1 MAQNDTLINGWQPVI
16 GLEIHTQLLTN
27 TKLFSPSI
35 NKFGEE
41 ANTLVD
47 LIDMGLPGVL
57 PVLNDGA
64 VKQGIA
70 FGLATN
76 AEIAKTMVF
85 DRKNYFY
92 PDLPKGYQ
100 ITQLH
105 YPIVKNGS
113 VDVDGKKIRIHQ
125 AHLEEDAGKSMHDIY
140 DLESVVDL
148 NRSGVPL
155 LEIVSEPD
163 ISSSEEAVK
172 YLKKIHQ
179 IITYLDISD
188 GNMSQGS
195 MRCDANVSL
204 MRPEDTKLG
213 TRAEIKNINSFKF
226 VEKAINFEIKRQI
239 KILESGAKVEQETR
253 LYDSIKDET
262 RSMRTKEFAN
272 DYRYFPCPDLVPYN
286 ISEDLVKE
294 VKDSL
299 SELPE
304 EKQKRLIETYN
315 LNEYDAAVL
324 CAEKSIANFFEKV
337 AENADAL
344 LAAKWIIGD
353 LNALLNKNDIAL
365 SESKITTANFSV
377 LIQKISD
384 NTISGKIAKE
394 VLEAIWDS
402 GEDVAKIIESKGL
415 QQISNESELEAIV
428 DQIINDNPS
437 QVAAYKSGKEKL
449 FGFFVGQAMK
459 ATQGKA
465 NPGLVN
471 MILKNKLILILIYLL
486 F

>member
-1 MAQNDTLINGWQPVI
+1 MAQNDSLIKGWQPVI
-16 GLEIHTQLLTN
+16 GLEVHVQLMTN
-27 TKLFSPSI
+27 TKLFSPAK
-35 NKFGEE
+35 NQFGED

-47 LIDMGLPGVL
+47 LIDLGLPGVL
-57 PVLNDGA
+57 PVLNEGA
-64 VKQGIA
+64 MKQGIK

-76 AEIAKTMVF
+76 AKIAETMIF

-105 YPIVKNGS
+105 YPIVRDGIVEVN
-113 VDVDGKKIRIHQ
+113 GKKIRIHQ
-125 AHLEEDAGKSMHDIY
+125 AHLEEDAGKSIHDKY
-140 DLESVVDL
+140 DDKSVIDL

-163 ISSSEEAVK
+163 IRSASEAVD

-195 MRCDANVSL
+195 MRCDANVSI
-204 MRPEDTKLG
+204 MKPEDKEFG
-213 TRAEIKNINSFKF
+213 VRAEIKNINSFKF

-239 KILESGAKVEQETR
+239 KILEANGAVEQETR

-272 DYRYFPCPDLVPYN
+272 DYRYFPCPDLVPTN
-286 ISEDLVKE
+286 ISKE
-294 VKDSL
+294 FIESVRKDMD
-299 SELPE
+299 ELPE
-304 EKQKRLIETYN
+304 EKQERFMSTYN
-315 LNEYDAAVL
+315 LNEYDAGVI
-324 CAEKSIANFFEKV
+324 CADKKIANFFEEVVKD
-337 AENADAL
+337 ADIQ

-353 LNALLNKNDIAL
+353 LYALLNKHDISL
-365 SESKITTANFSV
+365 DESKIDATNFSE
-377 LIQKISD
+377 LIQKITD

-394 VLEAIWDS
+394 VLEEIWVTGTKVSEVID
-402 GEDVAKIIESKGL
+402 SKGM
-415 QQISNESELEAIV
+415 QQISDEGELEN
-428 DQIINDNPS
+428 IIEIILNENNN
-437 QVAAYKSGKEKL
+437 QVNAYKSGKDKL
-449 FGFFVGQAMK
+449 FGFFVGQVMK

-471 MILKNKLILILIYLL
+471 ELLKKKLS
-486 F
+486 

>member
-1 MAQNDTLINGWQPVI
+1 MAQNDTLIKGWQPVI
-16 GLEIHTQLLTN
+16 GLEVHVQLMTN
-27 TKLFSPSI
+27 TKLFSPAK
-35 NKFGEE
+35 NQFGED

-47 LIDMGLPGVL
+47 LIDLGLPGVL
-57 PVLNDGA
+57 PVLNEGA
-64 VKQGIA
+64 MKQGIK

-76 AEIAKTMVF
+76 AKIAETMIF

-92 PDLPKGYQ
+92 PELPKGYQ

-105 YPIVKNGS
+105 YPIVQDGVVEVN
-113 VDVDGKKIRIHQ
+113 GKKIRIHQ
-125 AHLEEDAGKSMHDIY
+125 AHLEEDAGKSIHDKY
-140 DLESVVDL
+140 DDKSVIDL

-163 ISSSEEAVK
+163 IRSASEAVD

-195 MRCDANVSL
+195 MRCDANVSI
-204 MRPEDTKLG
+204 MKPEDKEFG
-213 TRAEIKNINSFKF
+213 VRAEIKNINSFKF

-239 KILESGAKVEQETR
+239 KILESNGAVEQETR

-272 DYRYFPCPDLVPYN
+272 DYRYFPCPDLVPTN
-286 ISEDLVKE
+286 ISKE
-294 VKDSL
+294 FIESVRKDMD
-299 SELPE
+299 ELPE
-304 EKQKRLIETYN
+304 EKQERFMSTYN
-315 LNEYDAAVL
+315 LNEYDAGVI
-324 CAEKSIANFFEKV
+324 CADKKIANFFEEVVKD
-337 AENADAL
+337 ADIQ

-353 LNALLNKNDIAL
+353 LNALLNKHDISL
-365 SESKITTANFSV
+365 DESKIDATNFSE
-377 LIQKISD
+377 LIQKITD

-394 VLEAIWDS
+394 VLEEIWITGTKVSEVID
-402 GEDVAKIIESKGL
+402 SKGM
-415 QQISNESELEAIV
+415 QQISDEGELEN
-428 DQIINDNPS
+428 IIETILNENNN
-437 QVAAYKSGKEKL
+437 QVNAYKSGKDKL
-449 FGFFVGQAMK
+449 FGFFVGQVMK

-471 MILKNKLILILIYLL
+471 ELLKKKLS
-486 F
+486 

>member
-76 AEIAKTMVF
+76 AVISKTMVF

-113 VDVDGKKIRIHQ
+113 VNVDGKKIRIHQ

-140 DLESVVDL
+140 DLESVIDL

-163 ISSSEEAVK
+163 MRSSEEAVK

-188 GNMSQGS
+188 GDMSQGS
-195 MRCDANVSL
+195 MRCDANVSI
-204 MRPEDTKLG
+204 MRPGDKNLG

-253 LYDSIKDET
+253 LYDSVRDET

-304 EKQKRLIETYN
+304 EKQRRLIDTYN

-324 CAEKSIANFFEKV
+324 CADKSIANFFEEV

-394 VLEAIWDS
+394 VLEAIWES
-402 GEDVAKIIESKGL
+402 GEDVTKIIEGKGL

-428 DQIINDNPS
+428 DQIIKDNPS

-471 MILKNKLILILIYLL
+471 MILKKKLI
-486 F
+486 

>member
-1 MAQNDTLINGWQPVI
+1 MAQNDSLIKGWQPVI
-16 GLEIHTQLLTN
+16 GLEVHVQLMTN
-27 TKLFSPSI
+27 TKLFSPAK
-35 NKFGEE
+35 NQFGED

-47 LIDMGLPGVL
+47 LIDLGLPGVL
-57 PVLNDGA
+57 PVLNEGA
-64 VKQGIA
+64 MKQGIK

-76 AEIAKTMVF
+76 AKIAETMIF

-105 YPIVKNGS
+105 YPIVRDGIVEVN
-113 VDVDGKKIRIHQ
+113 GKKIRIHQ
-125 AHLEEDAGKSMHDIY
+125 AHLEEDAGKSIHDKY
-140 DLESVVDL
+140 DDKSVIDL

-163 ISSSEEAVK
+163 IRSASEAVD

-195 MRCDANVSL
+195 MRCDANVSI
-204 MRPEDTKLG
+204 MKPEDKEFG
-213 TRAEIKNINSFKF
+213 VRAEIKNINSFKF
-226 VEKAINFEIKRQI
+226 VEKAINFEIRRQI
-239 KILESGAKVEQETR
+239 KILEADGVVEQETR

-272 DYRYFPCPDLVPYN
+272 DYRYFPCPDLVPTN
-286 ISEDLVKE
+286 ISKE
-294 VKDSL
+294 FIESVRKDMD
-299 SELPE
+299 ELPE
-304 EKQKRLIETYN
+304 EKQQRFMSTYN
-315 LNEYDAAVL
+315 LNEYDAGVI
-324 CAEKSIANFFEKV
+324 CADKKIANFFEEVVKD
-337 AENADAL
+337 ADIQ

-353 LNALLNKNDIAL
+353 LNALLNKHDVSLA
-365 SESKITTANFSV
+365 ESKIDATNFSE
-377 LIQKISD
+377 LIQKITD

-394 VLEAIWDS
+394 VLEEIWITGTKVSEVIDS
-402 GEDVAKIIESKGL
+402 KGMQQISDEGELENIIESIL
-415 QQISNESELEAIV
+415 NE
-428 DQIINDNPS
+428 NNN
-437 QVAAYKSGKEKL
+437 QVNAYKSGKDKL
-449 FGFFVGQAMK
+449 FGFFVGQVMK

-471 MILKNKLILILIYLL
+471 ELLKKKLS
-486 F
+486 

>member
-1 MAQNDTLINGWQPVI
+1 MAQNDTLIKGWQPVI
-16 GLEIHTQLLTN
+16 GLEVHVQLMTN
-27 TKLFSPSI
+27 TKLFSPAK
-35 NKFGEE
+35 NQFGED

-47 LIDMGLPGVL
+47 LIDLGLPGVL
-57 PVLNDGA
+57 PVLNEGA
-64 VKQGIA
+64 MKQGIK

-76 AEIAKTMVF
+76 AKIAETMIF

-105 YPIVKNGS
+105 YPIVRDGVVEVN
-113 VDVDGKKIRIHQ
+113 GKKIRIHQ
-125 AHLEEDAGKSMHDIY
+125 AHLEEDAGKSIHDKY
-140 DLESVVDL
+140 DDKSVIDL

-163 ISSSEEAVK
+163 IRSASEAVD

-195 MRCDANVSL
+195 MRCDANVSI
-204 MRPEDTKLG
+204 MKPEDKEFG
-213 TRAEIKNINSFKF
+213 VRAEIKNINSFKF
-226 VEKAINFEIKRQI
+226 VEKAINFEIRRQI
-239 KILESGAKVEQETR
+239 KILEANGAVEQETR

-272 DYRYFPCPDLVPYN
+272 DYRYFPCPDLVPTN
-286 ISEDLVKE
+286 ISKE
-294 VKDSL
+294 FIESVRKDMD
-299 SELPE
+299 ELPE
-304 EKQKRLIETYN
+304 EKQDRFMSTYD
-315 LNEYDAAVL
+315 LNEYDAGVI
-324 CAEKSIANFFEKV
+324 CADKKIANFFEEVVKD
-337 AENADAL
+337 ADIQ

-353 LNALLNKNDIAL
+353 LNALLNKHDISL
-365 SESKITTANFSV
+365 DESKIDATNFSE
-377 LIQKISD
+377 LIQKITD

-394 VLEAIWDS
+394 VLEEIWITGTKVSQVID
-402 GEDVAKIIESKGL
+402 SKGM
-415 QQISNESELEAIV
+415 QQISDEGELEN
-428 DQIINDNPS
+428 IIETILNENNN
-437 QVAAYKSGKEKL
+437 QVNAYKSGKDKL
-449 FGFFVGQAMK
+449 FGFFVGQVMK

-471 MILKNKLILILIYLL
+471 ELLKKKLS
-486 F
+486 

>member
-1 MAQNDTLINGWQPVI
+1 MAQNDTLIKGWQPVI
-16 GLEIHTQLLTN
+16 GLEVHVQLMTN
-27 TKLFSPSI
+27 TKLFSPAK
-35 NKFGEE
+35 NQFGED

-47 LIDMGLPGVL
+47 LIDLGLPGVL
-57 PVLNDGA
+57 PVLNEGA
-64 VKQGIA
+64 MKQGIK

-76 AEIAKTMVF
+76 AKIAETMIF

-105 YPIVKNGS
+105 YPIVRDGVVMVN
-113 VDVDGKKIRIHQ
+113 GKKIRIHQ
-125 AHLEEDAGKSMHDIY
+125 AHLEEDAGKSMHDKY
-140 DLESVVDL
+140 DDKSVIDL

-163 ISSSEEAVK
+163 IRSASEAVN

-195 MRCDANVSL
+195 MRCDANVSI
-204 MRPEDTKLG
+204 MKPEDKEFG
-213 TRAEIKNINSFKF
+213 IRAEIKNINSFKF

-239 KILESGAKVEQETR
+239 KILEANGTVEQETR

-272 DYRYFPCPDLVPYN
+272 DYRYFPCPDLVPTN
-286 ISEDLVKE
+286 ITEELIESVKE
-294 VKDSL
+294 NMD
-299 SELPE
+299 ELPE
-304 EKQKRLIETYN
+304 EKQDRFMSSYN
-315 LNEYDAAVL
+315 LNEYDAGVI
-324 CAEKSIANFFEKV
+324 CADKETANFFEKV
-337 AENADAL
+337 VENADVQ

-353 LNALLNKNDIAL
+353 LNALLNKHDMGL
-365 SESKITTANFSV
+365 QESKIDAENFSA
-377 LIQKISD
+377 LIQKITD
-384 NTISGKIAKE
+384 NTISGKIAKD
-394 VLEAIWDS
+394 VLEEMWNT
-402 GEDVAKIIESKGL
+402 GAKVSEVIDSKGM
-415 QQISNESELEAIV
+415 QQISDAGELENIIEIILNENT
-428 DQIINDNPS
+428 DQVN
-437 QVAAYKSGKEKL
+437 AYKSGKDKL
-449 FGFFVGQAMK
+449 FGFFVGQVMK

-471 MILKNKLILILIYLL
+471 ELLKKKLS
-486 F
+486 

>member
-1 MAQNDTLINGWQPVI
+1 MAQNDTLIKGWQPVI
-16 GLEIHTQLLTN
+16 GLEVHVQLMTN
-27 TKLFSPSI
+27 TKLFSPAK
-35 NKFGEE
+35 NQFGED

-47 LIDMGLPGVL
+47 LIDLGLPGVL
-57 PVLNDGA
+57 PVLNEGA
-64 VKQGIA
+64 MKQGIK

-76 AEIAKTMVF
+76 AKIAETMIF

-105 YPIVKNGS
+105 YPIVRDGVVEVN
-113 VDVDGKKIRIHQ
+113 GKKIRIHQ
-125 AHLEEDAGKSMHDIY
+125 AHLEEDAGKSIHDKY
-140 DLESVVDL
+140 DDKSVIDL

-163 ISSSEEAVK
+163 IRSASEAVD

-195 MRCDANVSL
+195 MRCDANVSI
-204 MRPEDTKLG
+204 MKPEDKEFG
-213 TRAEIKNINSFKF
+213 VRAEIKNINSFKF
-226 VEKAINFEIKRQI
+226 VEKAINFEIRRQI
-239 KILESGAKVEQETR
+239 KILESNEAVEQETR

-272 DYRYFPCPDLVPYN
+272 DYRYFPCPDLVPTN
-286 ISEDLVKE
+286 ISKE
-294 VKDSL
+294 FIESVRKDMD
-299 SELPE
+299 ELPE
-304 EKQKRLIETYN
+304 EKQERFMSTYN
-315 LNEYDAAVL
+315 LNEYDAGVI
-324 CAEKSIANFFEKV
+324 CADKKIANFFEEVVKD
-337 AENADAL
+337 ADIQ

-353 LNALLNKNDIAL
+353 LNALLNKHDISL
-365 SESKITTANFSV
+365 DESKIEATNFSE
-377 LIQKISD
+377 LIQKITD

-394 VLEAIWDS
+394 VLEEIWITGTKVSEVID
-402 GEDVAKIIESKGL
+402 SKGM
-415 QQISNESELEAIV
+415 QQISDEGELEN
-428 DQIINDNPS
+428 IIETILNENNN
-437 QVAAYKSGKEKL
+437 QVNAYKSGKDKL
-449 FGFFVGQAMK
+449 FGFFVGQVMK

-471 MILKNKLILILIYLL
+471 ELLKKKLS
-486 F
+486 

>member
-1 MAQNDTLINGWQPVI
+1 
-16 GLEIHTQLLTN
+16 
-27 TKLFSPSI
+27 
-35 NKFGEE
+35 
-41 ANTLVD
+41 
-47 LIDMGLPGVL
+47 MGLPGVL

-113 VDVDGKKIRIHQ
+113 VDIDGKNIRIHQ
-125 AHLEEDAGKSMHDIY
+125 AHLEEDAGKSMHDVY
-140 DLESVVDL
+140 DSESVIDL

-163 ISSSEEAVK
+163 IRSAEEAVR

-195 MRCDANVSL
+195 MRCDANVSI
-204 MRPEDTKLG
+204 MKPDDKEYG
-213 TRAEIKNINSFKF
+213 IRAEIKNINSFKF

-239 KILESGAKVEQETR
+239 KVLESGEKVEQETR
-253 LYDSIKDET
+253 LYDSVKDET

-272 DYRYFPCPDLVPYN
+272 DYRYFPCPDLVPHN
-286 ISEDLVKE
+286 IHEELIDE
-294 VKDSL
+294 VKNNL

-304 EKQKRLIETYN
+304 EKQQRLMEAHG
-315 LNEYDAAVL
+315 LNEYDAGVI
-324 CAEKSIANFFEKV
+324 CADKTTAKFFEEVVKS
-337 AENADAL
+337 ADAG

-353 LNALLNKNDIAL
+353 LNALLNKYDVTL
-365 SESKITTANFSV
+365 SECKVEAANFSTM
-377 LIQKISD
+377 IKKISD
-384 NTISGKIAKE
+384 GTISGKIAKE
-394 VLEAIWDS
+394 VLETIWET
-402 GEDVAKIIESKGL
+402 GEDVLKIIDGKGM
-415 QQISNESELEAIV
+415 QQISDEGELEKIV
-428 DQIINDNPS
+428 DKILADNTS
-437 QVAAYKSGKEKL
+437 QVDAYKSGKDKL
-449 FGFFVGQAMK
+449 FGFFVGQVMK
-459 ATQGKA
+459 VTQGKA

-471 MILKNKLILILIYLL
+471 DILKKKLS
-486 F
+486 

>member
-1 MAQNDTLINGWQPVI
+1 MAQNDTLIKGWQPVI
-16 GLEIHTQLLTN
+16 GLEVHVQLMTN
-27 TKLFSPSI
+27 TKLFSPAK
-35 NKFGEE
+35 NQFGED

-47 LIDMGLPGVL
+47 LIDLGLPGVL
-57 PVLNDGA
+57 PVLNEGA
-64 VKQGIA
+64 MKQGIK

-76 AEIAKTMVF
+76 AKIAETMIF

-105 YPIVKNGS
+105 YPIVRDGVVEVN
-113 VDVDGKKIRIHQ
+113 GKKIRIHQ
-125 AHLEEDAGKSMHDIY
+125 AHLEEDAGKSIHDKY
-140 DLESVVDL
+140 DDKSVIDL

-163 ISSSEEAVK
+163 IRSASEAVD

-195 MRCDANVSL
+195 MRCDANVSI
-204 MRPEDTKLG
+204 MRPEDKEFG
-213 TRAEIKNINSFKF
+213 VRAEIKNINSFKF

-239 KILESGAKVEQETR
+239 KILEASGAVEQETR

-272 DYRYFPCPDLVPYN
+272 DYRYFPCPDLVPTN
-286 ISEDLVKE
+286 ISKE
-294 VKDSL
+294 FIESVRKDMD
-299 SELPE
+299 ELPE
-304 EKQKRLIETYN
+304 EKQERFMSTYN
-315 LNEYDAAVL
+315 LNEYDAGVI
-324 CAEKSIANFFEKV
+324 CADKKIANFFEEV
-337 AENADAL
+337 VRDADIQ

-353 LNALLNKNDIAL
+353 LNALLNKHDISL
-365 SESKITTANFSV
+365 DESKIDATNFSE
-377 LIQKISD
+377 LIQKITD

-394 VLEAIWDS
+394 VLEEIWVTGTKVSEVID
-402 GEDVAKIIESKGL
+402 SKGM
-415 QQISNESELEAIV
+415 QQISDEGELEN
-428 DQIINDNPS
+428 IIETILNENNN
-437 QVAAYKSGKEKL
+437 QVNAYKSGKDKL
-449 FGFFVGQAMK
+449 FGFFVGQVMK

-471 MILKNKLILILIYLL
+471 ELLKKKLS
-486 F
+486 

>member
-1 MAQNDTLINGWQPVI
+1 MAQNDSLIKGWQPVI
-16 GLEIHTQLLTN
+16 GLEVHVQLMTN
-27 TKLFSPSI
+27 TKLFSPAK
-35 NKFGEE
+35 NQFGED

-47 LIDMGLPGVL
+47 LIDLGLPGVL
-57 PVLNDGA
+57 PVLNEGA
-64 VKQGIA
+64 MKQGIK

-76 AEIAKTMVF
+76 AKIAETMIF

-105 YPIVKNGS
+105 YPIVRDGVVEVN
-113 VDVDGKKIRIHQ
+113 GKKIRIHQ
-125 AHLEEDAGKSMHDIY
+125 AHLEEDAGKSMHDKY
-140 DLESVVDL
+140 DDKSVIDL

-163 ISSSEEAVK
+163 IRSASEAVN

-195 MRCDANVSL
+195 MRCDANVSI
-204 MRPEDTKLG
+204 MKPEDKEFG
-213 TRAEIKNINSFKF
+213 IRAEIKNINSFKF

-239 KILESGAKVEQETR
+239 KILEANGSVEQETR
-253 LYDSIKDET
+253 LYDSVKDET

-272 DYRYFPCPDLVPYN
+272 DYRYFPCPDLVPTN
-286 ISEDLVKE
+286 ITKELIESVKE
-294 VKDSL
+294 NMD
-299 SELPE
+299 ELPE
-304 EKQKRLIETYN
+304 EKQDRFMSSYN
-315 LNEYDAAVL
+315 LNEYDAGVI
-324 CAEKSIANFFEKV
+324 CADKETANFFEKV
-337 AENADAL
+337 VENADVQ

-353 LNALLNKNDIAL
+353 LNALLNKHDVDL
-365 SESKITTANFSV
+365 QESKIDAENFSE
-377 LIQKISD
+377 LIQKITD

-394 VLEAIWDS
+394 VLEEMWNT
-402 GEDVAKIIESKGL
+402 GAKVSEVIDSKGM
-415 QQISNESELEAIV
+415 QQISDAGELENIIEIILNENT
-428 DQIINDNPS
+428 DQVN
-437 QVAAYKSGKEKL
+437 AYKSGKDKL
-449 FGFFVGQAMK
+449 FGFFVGQVMK

-471 MILKNKLILILIYLL
+471 ELLKKKLS
-486 F
+486 

>member
-1 MAQNDTLINGWQPVI
+1 MAQNDSLIKGWQPVI
-16 GLEIHTQLLTN
+16 GLEVHVQLMTN
-27 TKLFSPSI
+27 TKLFSPAK
-35 NKFGEE
+35 NQFGED

-47 LIDMGLPGVL
+47 LIDLGLPGVL
-57 PVLNDGA
+57 PVLNEGA
-64 VKQGIA
+64 MKQGIK

-76 AEIAKTMVF
+76 AKIAETMIF

-105 YPIVKNGS
+105 YPIVRDGVVEVN
-113 VDVDGKKIRIHQ
+113 GKKIRIHQ
-125 AHLEEDAGKSMHDIY
+125 AHLEEDAGKSIHDKY
-140 DLESVVDL
+140 DDKSVIDL

-163 ISSSEEAVK
+163 IRSASEAVD

-195 MRCDANVSL
+195 MRCDANVSI
-204 MRPEDTKLG
+204 MKPEDNEFG
-213 TRAEIKNINSFKF
+213 VRAEIKNINSFKF
-226 VEKAINFEIKRQI
+226 VEKAINFEIRRQI
-239 KILESGAKVEQETR
+239 KILEANEAVEQETR

-272 DYRYFPCPDLVPYN
+272 DYRYFPCPDLVPTN
-286 ISEDLVKE
+286 ISKE
-294 VKDSL
+294 FIESVRKDMD
-299 SELPE
+299 ELPE
-304 EKQKRLIETYN
+304 EKQDRFMSTYD
-315 LNEYDAAVL
+315 LNEYDAGVI
-324 CAEKSIANFFEKV
+324 CADKKIANFFEEVVKD
-337 AENADAL
+337 ADIQ

-353 LNALLNKNDIAL
+353 LNALLNKHDISL
-365 SESKITTANFSV
+365 DESKIDATNFSE
-377 LIQKISD
+377 LIQKITD

-394 VLEAIWDS
+394 VLEEIWITGTKVSQVID
-402 GEDVAKIIESKGL
+402 SKGM
-415 QQISNESELEAIV
+415 QQISDEGELEN
-428 DQIINDNPS
+428 IIETILNENNN
-437 QVAAYKSGKEKL
+437 QVNAYKSGKDKL
-449 FGFFVGQAMK
+449 FGFFVGQVMK

-471 MILKNKLILILIYLL
+471 ELLKKKLS
-486 F
+486 

>member
-1 MAQNDTLINGWQPVI
+1 MAQNDTLIKGWQPVI
-16 GLEIHTQLLTN
+16 GLEVHVQLMTN
-27 TKLFSPSI
+27 TKLFSPAK
-35 NKFGEE
+35 NQFGED

-47 LIDMGLPGVL
+47 LIDLGLPGVL
-57 PVLNDGA
+57 PVLNEGA
-64 VKQGIA
+64 MKQGIK

-76 AEIAKTMVF
+76 AKIAETMIF

-105 YPIVKNGS
+105 YPIVRDGVVEVN
-113 VDVDGKKIRIHQ
+113 GKKIRIHQ
-125 AHLEEDAGKSMHDIY
+125 AHLEEDAGKSMHDKY
-140 DLESVVDL
+140 DDKSVIDL

-163 ISSSEEAVK
+163 IRSASEAVN

-195 MRCDANVSL
+195 MRCDANVSI
-204 MRPEDTKLG
+204 MKPEDKEFG
-213 TRAEIKNINSFKF
+213 IRAEIKNINSFKF

-239 KILESGAKVEQETR
+239 KILEANGTVEQETR

-272 DYRYFPCPDLVPYN
+272 DYRYFPCPDLVPTN
-286 ISEDLVKE
+286 ITEELIESVKE
-294 VKDSL
+294 DMD
-299 SELPE
+299 ELPE
-304 EKQKRLIETYN
+304 EKQDRFMNSYN
-315 LNEYDAAVL
+315 LNEYDAGVI
-324 CAEKSIANFFEKV
+324 CADKETANFFEEV
-337 AENADAL
+337 VENADVH

-353 LNALLNKNDIAL
+353 LNALLNKHDMDL
-365 SESKITTANFSV
+365 EESKIDAENFSE
-377 LIQKISD
+377 LIQKITD

-394 VLEAIWDS
+394 VLEEIWNT
-402 GEDVAKIIESKGL
+402 GAKVSEVIDSKGM
-415 QQISNESELEAIV
+415 QQISDAGELENIV
-428 DQIINDNPS
+428 EIILNDNTD
-437 QVAAYKSGKEKL
+437 QVNAYKSGKDKL
-449 FGFFVGQAMK
+449 FGFFVGQVMK

-471 MILKNKLILILIYLL
+471 ELLKKKLS
-486 F
+486 

>member
-16 GLEIHTQLLTN
+16 GLEVHVQLLTN
-27 TKLFSPSI
+27 TKLFSPSK

-113 VDVDGKKIRIHQ
+113 VDIDGKNIRIHQ
-125 AHLEEDAGKSMHDIY
+125 AHLEEDAGKSMHDVY
-140 DLESVVDL
+140 DSESVVDL

-163 ISSSEEAVK
+163 IRSAEEAVK

-195 MRCDANVSL
+195 MRCDANVSI
-204 MRPEDTKLG
+204 MKPDDKEYG
-213 TRAEIKNINSFKF
+213 IRAEIKNINSFKF

-239 KILESGAKVEQETR
+239 KVLESGEKVEQETR
-253 LYDSIKDET
+253 LYDSVKDET

-272 DYRYFPCPDLVPYN
+272 DYRYFPCPDLVPHN
-286 ISEDLVKE
+286 IPEELIDE
-294 VKDSL
+294 VKNNL

-304 EKQKRLIETYN
+304 EKQQRLMEAHG
-315 LNEYDAAVL
+315 LNEYDAGVI
-324 CAEKSIANFFEKV
+324 CADKTTAKFFEEVVKS
-337 AENADAL
+337 ADAG

-353 LNALLNKNDIAL
+353 LNALLNKYDVTL
-365 SESKITTANFSV
+365 SECKVEAANFSTM
-377 LIQKISD
+377 IKKISD
-384 NTISGKIAKE
+384 GTISGKIAKE
-394 VLEAIWDS
+394 VLETIWET
-402 GEDVAKIIESKGL
+402 GEDVLKIIDGKGM
-415 QQISNESELEAIV
+415 QQISDEGELEKIV
-428 DQIINDNPS
+428 DKILADNTS
-437 QVAAYKSGKEKL
+437 QVDAYKSGKDKL
-449 FGFFVGQAMK
+449 FGFFVGQVMK
-459 ATQGKA
+459 VTQGKA

-471 MILKNKLILILIYLL
+471 DILKKKLS
-486 F
+486 

>member
-1 MAQNDTLINGWQPVI
+1 MAQNDTLIKGWQPVI
-16 GLEIHTQLLTN
+16 GLEVHVQLMTN
-27 TKLFSPSI
+27 TKLFSPAK
-35 NKFGEE
+35 NQFGED

-47 LIDMGLPGVL
+47 LIDLGLPGVL
-57 PVLNDGA
+57 PVLNEGA
-64 VKQGIA
+64 MKQGIK

-76 AEIAKTMVF
+76 AKIAETMIF

-105 YPIVKNGS
+105 YPIVRDGVVEVN
-113 VDVDGKKIRIHQ
+113 GKKIRIHQ
-125 AHLEEDAGKSMHDIY
+125 AHLEEDAGKSMHDKY
-140 DLESVVDL
+140 DDKSVIDL

-163 ISSSEEAVK
+163 IRSASEAVN

-195 MRCDANVSL
+195 MRCDANVSI
-204 MRPEDTKLG
+204 MKPEDKEFG

-239 KILESGAKVEQETR
+239 KILEANGTVEQETR

-272 DYRYFPCPDLVPYN
+272 DYRYFPCPDLVPTN
-286 ISEDLVKE
+286 ITEELIESVKE
-294 VKDSL
+294 NMD
-299 SELPE
+299 ELPE
-304 EKQKRLIETYN
+304 EKQDRFMSSYN
-315 LNEYDAAVL
+315 LNEYDAGVI
-324 CAEKSIANFFEKV
+324 CADKETANFFEEV
-337 AENADAL
+337 VENADVQ

-353 LNALLNKNDIAL
+353 LNALLNKHDMDL
-365 SESKITTANFSV
+365 EESKIDAENFSE
-377 LIQKISD
+377 LIQKITD

-394 VLEAIWDS
+394 VLEEMWNT
-402 GEDVAKIIESKGL
+402 GAKVSEVIDSKGM
-415 QQISNESELEAIV
+415 QQISDAGELENIIEIILNENT
-428 DQIINDNPS
+428 DQVN
-437 QVAAYKSGKEKL
+437 AYKSGKDKL
-449 FGFFVGQAMK
+449 FGFFVGQVMK

-471 MILKNKLILILIYLL
+471 ELLKKKLS
-486 F
+486 